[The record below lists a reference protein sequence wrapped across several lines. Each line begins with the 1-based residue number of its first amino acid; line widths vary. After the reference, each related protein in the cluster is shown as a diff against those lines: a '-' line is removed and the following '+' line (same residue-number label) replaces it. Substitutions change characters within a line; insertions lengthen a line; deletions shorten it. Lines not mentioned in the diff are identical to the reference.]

1 MEPALLLAIAAA
13 ALAAAVLLLA
23 AIAAV
28 RLWRRS
34 RNPARAARE
43 ERWRRGEVSAEEAL
57 AALSRGSMRSRLLAV
72 GAVGQQR
79 EARAWDALARLAQD
93 RHPILSFAAAR
104 ALLRIDARPALDL
117 LVPAI
122 VHRGEWSLARIG
134 TIFEEL
140 GPGPVTGPLT
150 TMLVSRSR
158 DGLDRVV
165 KLARFGNRE
174 KVAPIMRGWLS
185 SSNEP
190 ELIMAALAY
199 VEDAADLPW
208 ALGAAKH
215 DEWKVRMAAA
225 RALGRI
231 GAREEFNALLD
242 LLRDPVWWVR
252 YHAAQALTALR
263 GLEPYELETA
273 REDLRDAYAADML
286 AHALAERGR
295 RR

>member
-1 MEPALLLAIAAA
+1 LLLF
-13 ALAAAVLLLA
+13 L
-23 AIAAV
+23 IAAV

-43 ERWRRGEVSAEEAL
+43 ERWRKGEVSAEEAL
-57 AALSRGSMRSRLLAV
+57 AMLSRRSLRARLLAI
-72 GAVGQQR
+72 GALGQQR
-79 EARAWDALARLAQD
+79 EARAWDALARLAED
-93 RHPILSFAAAR
+93 RQPILSFAAAR
-104 ALLRIDARPALDL
+104 ALLRIDARPALESL
-117 LVPAI
+117 GPAI
-122 VHRGEWSLARIG
+122 VHRADWSLARIG
-134 TIFEEL
+134 TIFDEL
-140 GPGPVTGPLT
+140 GPGTVTGLLT

-165 KLARFGNRE
+165 RLARFGDRGRI
-174 KVAPIMRGWLS
+174 APIVRGWLS
-185 SSNEP
+185 STDEP
-190 ELIMAALAY
+190 ELTMAALAY

-215 DEWKVRMAAA
+215 GEWKVRMAAA

-252 YHAAQALTALR
+252 YHAAQALTGLR
-263 GLEPYELETA
+263 GLEPYELDTA
-273 REDLRDAYAADML
+273 HEDLRDAYAADML

-295 RR
+295 QR

>member
-1 MEPALLLAIAAA
+1 M
-13 ALAAAVLLLA
+13 
-23 AIAAV
+23 
-28 RLWRRS
+28 
-34 RNPARAARE
+34 RAARE
-43 ERWRRGEVSAEEAL
+43 ERWRRGEASAEEAMAL
-57 AALSRGSMRSRLLAV
+57 LSRGSLRARLLAI
-72 GAVGQQR
+72 GALGQLR
-79 EARAWDALARLAQD
+79 EARAWDALARLTQD

-104 ALLRIDARPALDL
+104 ALIRIDPRPALDL

-122 VHRGEWSLARIG
+122 VHRSDWSLARIG
-134 TIFEEL
+134 TLFEEL
-140 GPGPVTGPLT
+140 GPGPVTGPVT

-158 DGLDRVV
+158 HGLDRVV

-174 KVAPIMRGWLS
+174 RVAPIMRGWLS

-199 VEDAADLPW
+199 VEEAADLPW

-215 DEWKVRMAAA
+215 GEWKVRMAAA

-231 GAREEFNALLD
+231 GARGEFNALLD

-252 YHAAQALTALR
+252 YHAAQALTGLR
-263 GLEPYELETA
+263 GLEPYELDTA
-273 REDLRDAYAADML
+273 HEDLRDAYAADML
-286 AHALAERGR
+286 AQALAERGR